1 MRELALR
8 EFHSFQAGG
17 KDFVYL
23 VPSAAVFELDDASS
37 AVSHRLRERSM
48 TRLDLA
54 RQLSA
59 LFPAHEVQETVSEL
73 MRARAIGEVGVPEE
87 PTRKLMPP
95 ENFPLTT
102 MVLNVT
108 NQCNLSCT
116 YCYEYGEDK
125 IVDTENGKKS
135 KFMSEQTARESVDF
149 MLRES
154 GENRLAHLTFFGGE
168 TLMNFPV
175 PKTPLQYARK
185 RAAESRQ
192 KAHFTQTPNA
202 PHLRPHSILLLT
214 P

>member
-1 MRELALR
+1 MSELALR

-37 AVSHRLRERSM
+37 AVIHRLRERSM

-59 LFPAHEVQETVSEL
+59 LFPEEEVQETVSEL

-87 PTRKLMPP
+87 PTPKLMPP

-175 PKTPLQYARK
+175 LKTAMQYARE
-185 RAAESRQ
+185 RAADTACR
-192 KAHFTQTPNA
+192 
-202 PHLRPHSILLLT
+202 
-214 P
+214 

>member
-1 MRELALR
+1 MSELAVR
-8 EFHSFQAGG
+8 EFQSFQAGG
-17 KDFVYL
+17 KEFVYL

-37 AVSHRLRERSM
+37 AVIHRLRERSM
-48 TRLDLA
+48 SRIDLA

-59 LFPAHEVQETVSEL
+59 LFPADEVQETVSEL

-87 PTRKLMPP
+87 PAPKVMPP

-125 IVDTENGKKS
+125 IVDTENGKKA

-154 GENRLAHLTFFGGE
+154 GVNRLAHLTFFRGE

-175 PKTPLQYARK
+175 LQSALRYARELPAEIDQE
-185 RAAESRQ
+185 AAFSL
-192 KAHFTQTPNA
+192 A
-202 PHLRPHSILLLT
+202 
-214 P
+214 

>member
-1 MRELALR
+1 MSELALR

-17 KDFVYL
+17 KAFVYL
-23 VPSAAVFELDDASS
+23 VPRAAVFELDNASS
-37 AVSHRLRERSM
+37 AVIHRLRERSM
-48 TRLDLA
+48 TRSDLA

-59 LFPAHEVQETVSEL
+59 LFPANEVQETVSEL

-87 PTRKLMPP
+87 PLPKVMPP

-135 KFMSEQTARESVDF
+135 QSMSERTARERV
-149 MLRES
+149 
-154 GENRLAHLTFFGGE
+154 G
-168 TLMNFPV
+168 
-175 PKTPLQYARK
+175 
-185 RAAESRQ
+185 
-192 KAHFTQTPNA
+192 
-202 PHLRPHSILLLT
+202 LLT
-214 P
+214 PEAGGT